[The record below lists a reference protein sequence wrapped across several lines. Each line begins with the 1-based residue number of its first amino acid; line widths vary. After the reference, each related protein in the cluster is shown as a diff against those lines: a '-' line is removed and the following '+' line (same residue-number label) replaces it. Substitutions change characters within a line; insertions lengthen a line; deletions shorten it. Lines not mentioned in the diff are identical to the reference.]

1 MSAPIQRKYL
11 LVILIACVIFS
22 AACAVNVAER
32 NAAGNRQYRA
42 EDYEAALRSYQAAMV
57 DAPDRPEPYYNAA
70 SALAGL
76 EQFSL
81 AAAALEQA
89 IRTGDEE
96 LIARAHYNL
105 GNVYFL
111 MGDFDRAAEAYRQ
124 TLLLDPDDDDA
135 RYNLELTLRRRLPAT
150 PTAIEQQTQP
160 EQGETDPEITPTNE
174 PAGQDGPTPTPPPQD
189 ITPEPSATPEGGEQ
203 ADAGNDPST
212 PVPRDG
218 GEMTIEQAER
228 LLDAVQQD
236 QQALRQFLRDT
247 SPSGEP
253 GERDW

>member
-1 MSAPIQRKYL
+1 MQRKYL
-11 LVILIACVIFS
+11 LLILMTCLAFS
-22 AACAVNVAER
+22 AACAANVAEQ
-32 NAAGNRQYRA
+32 NAAGNRRYRA
-42 EDYEAALRSYQAAMV
+42 EDYEAALRAYQAAMV
-57 DAPDRPEPYYNAA
+57 DAPDRPEAYYNAA
-70 SALAGL
+70 SALAGM

-81 AAAALEQA
+81 AVAALEQA
-89 IRTGDEE
+89 IHTGDEG

-111 MGDFDRAAEAYRQ
+111 MGDFDRAAAAYQQ
-124 TLLLDPDDDDA
+124 TLLLNPDDDDA

-160 EQGETDPEITPTNE
+160 EMGETDPETTPTNE

-189 ITPEPSATPEGGEQ
+189 ITPEPSATPDSGEQ
-203 ADAGNDPST
+203 ADAGDDPST

-228 LLDAVQQD
+228 LLDSVQQD
-236 QQALRQFLRDT
+236 QQALRQFLQQPA
-247 SPSGEP
+247 SSGEP